1 MTKSEL
7 VSSIAEKVKM
17 TKSDV
22 ENVLDSF
29 LSVVTETLEKREEV
43 RLVGFGVFSTRDRK
57 ATIARNPKTREPIEV
72 EASVVPVF
80 KAGKSLKDA
89 VNHKA

>member
-7 VSSIAEKVKM
+7 VTSIAEKVKM

-22 ENVLDSF
+22 ESVLDSF

-43 RLVGFGVFSTRDRK
+43 RLVGFGAFTTRERK
-57 ATIARNPKTREPIEV
+57 ATTARNPKTREPIEV
-72 EASVVPVF
+72 EASIVPVF
-80 KAGKSLKDA
+80 KPGKSLKDA

>member
-1 MTKSEL
+1 MTKAEL

-17 TKSDV
+17 TKNDV

-29 LSVVTETLEKREEV
+29 LAVVTETLEKREEV
-43 RLVGFGVFSTRDRK
+43 RLVGFGSFTTRDRK
-57 ATIARNPKTREPIEV
+57 ATTARNPKTREPIQV

-80 KAGKSLKDA
+80 KPGKSLKLA
-89 VNHKA
+89 VNNKA

>member
-57 ATIARNPKTREPIEV
+57 ATTARNPKTREPIEV
-72 EASVVPVF
+72 EASVVPAF
-80 KAGKSLKDA
+80 RPGKSLKDA
-89 VNHKA
+89 VNNKA

>member
-43 RLVGFGVFSTRDRK
+43 RLVGFGVFGTRDRK
-57 ATIARNPKTREPIEV
+57 ATTARNPKTREPIEV
-72 EASVVPVF
+72 EASVAPFF
-80 KAGKSLKDA
+80 KPGKSLKDA